1 MAALRFDIFCK
12 VVDNY
17 GDAGVSWRLA
27 RQLVREHDI
36 SVTLWIDA
44 LASLTGMAHGVDP
57 SREDQTHASVRI
69 RAWSE
74 QPQRPPFEEGGFDL
88 PDVVVEAFGCGLP
101 QAYLDA
107 MVAAARPPVWI
118 NLEYLSAEPW
128 VESAHGLPSPQPRLP
143 LTRYFF
149 FPGFTQRTGGLLRET
164 GLRDARE
171 RSQENPATRV
181 QHWKKLGIA
190 APDGGLA
197 VSLFCY
203 ANHGLPSLLEAWA
216 ESDEPVL
223 CVVPEGIATAALDV
237 WTGGN
242 VPHATQSLT
251 RGRLTLA
258 TIPFAA
264 QDDYDRLLWHCDVNI
279 VRGEDSFVRAQ
290 WAARPFVWHIYP
302 QAEDAHRVKLEEFL
316 RRYEAGLDADVA
328 DAVKRFWLGF
338 NNDESDSAAFAWPPF
353 RAALP
358 ALSAHGVAWAHRLG
372 KLPDL
377 ASELVDFCTDRL

>member
-1 MAALRFDIFCK
+1 MPAQRFDIFCK

-36 SVTLWIDA
+36 AVTLWIDA
-44 LASLTGMAHGVDP
+44 LASLAKIAPDVDGARDDQLDAGVRVRHWKDP
-57 SREDQTHASVRI
+57 FAQ
-69 RAWSE
+69 
-74 QPQRPPFEEGGFDL
+74 FEL
-88 PDVVVEAFGCGLP
+88 PDVVVEAFGCELP
-101 QAYLDA
+101 QPYLDA
-107 MVAAARPPVWI
+107 MAATSRPPVWI

-149 FPGFTQRTGGLLRET
+149 FPGFTARTGGLLREA
-164 GLRDARE
+164 GLIEARE
-171 RSQENPATRV
+171 RTQADPRGRKTLLES
-181 QHWKKLGIA
+181 LGIA
-190 APDGGLA
+190 APSDGIA

-203 ANHGLPSLLEAWA
+203 ANHGLTSLLDAWA
-216 ESDEPVL
+216 EGDEGIL
-223 CVVPEGIATAALDV
+223 CVVPEGVATATLDA
-237 WTGGN
+237 WTGGD
-242 VPHATQSLT
+242 VPHAKQSLT

-258 TIPFAA
+258 TVPFLS
-264 QDDYDRLLWHCDVNI
+264 QDDYDRLLWHCDVNV

-302 QAEDAHRVKLEEFL
+302 QADDAHRVKLEEFL
-316 RRYEAGLDADVA
+316 RRYEIGLDTEAA
-328 DAVKRFWLGF
+328 QAVSRFWLAF
-338 NNDESDSAAFAWPPF
+338 NRDQPDAAALAWPAF

-358 ALSAHGVAWAHRLG
+358 ELSAHGIEWVDRLR

-377 ASELVDFCTDRL
+377 ASELVEFCRDRL

>member
-1 MAALRFDIFCK
+1 MHAQRFDIFCK

-36 SVTLWIDA
+36 AVTLWIDA
-44 LASLTGMAHGVDP
+44 PASLAKIASDVDGARDDQLHDGVRVRHWKDP
-57 SREDQTHASVRI
+57 LAQ
-69 RAWSE
+69 
-74 QPQRPPFEEGGFDL
+74 FEL
-88 PDVVVEAFGCGLP
+88 PDVIVEAFGCGLP
-101 QAYLDA
+101 HPYLDA
-107 MVAAARPPVWI
+107 LAATSRPPVWI

-149 FPGFTQRTGGLLRET
+149 FPGFTARTGGLLREA
-164 GLRDARE
+164 GLIEARE
-171 RSQENPATRV
+171 RAQSDPRGRNTLYES
-181 QHWKKLGIA
+181 LGIA
-190 APDGGLA
+190 APSDGIA

-203 ANHGLPSLLEAWA
+203 ANRGLTSLLDAWA
-216 ESDEPVL
+216 EGDERIL
-223 CVVPEGIATAALDV
+223 CVVPEGVATATLDS

-242 VPHATQSLT
+242 VPHAKQSLT

-258 TIPFAA
+258 TIPFLS
-264 QDDYDRLLWHCDVNI
+264 QDDYDRLLWHCDVNV

-302 QAEDAHRVKLEEFL
+302 QADDAHRVKLEEFL
-316 RRYEAGLDADVA
+316 RRYEIGLDAEA
-328 DAVKRFWLGF
+328 AQAVNRFWLEF
-338 NNDESDSAAFAWPPF
+338 NGDQPDAAALAWPAF

-358 ALSAHGVAWAHRLG
+358 ALSAHGIEWIDRLR
-372 KLPDL
+372 KLSDL
-377 ASELVDFCTDRL
+377 ASELVEFCRDRL